1 MKRTRHAFN
10 LSIVFVL
17 TICTFQSCMLFRGIL
32 VEEDIVYSTKRIRAD
47 FGYLAAR
54 EIYSPLIQL
63 HQTIIK
69 ETKPNTLDH
78 YQSFEWIK
86 LRINSFRLDNRVFI
100 LIDSAAYQV
109 HVESVEFERVSN
121 IEEKRKDVMTVDS
134 SKVSV
139 VTGYEQNQS
148 NDYRLSY
155 SIEPTL
161 IEKIKTANKVSFR
174 YYTGPDMITVSMGR
188 FNLTTLKKLIDKQ

>member
-1 MKRTRHAFN
+1 
-10 LSIVFVL
+10 
-17 TICTFQSCMLFRGIL
+17 MLFRGIV

-47 FGYLAAR
+47 FGYVAAR
-54 EIYSPLIQL
+54 EIYSPLTQIT
-63 HQTIIK
+63 QTIIK
-69 ETKPNTLDH
+69 EIKPNTPDH
-78 YQSFEWIK
+78 YWSFERIK
-86 LRINSFRLDNRVFI
+86 LKINSFRLDNRVFL

-121 IEEKRKDVMTVDS
+121 IEEKRKDIMTVDS

-155 SIEPTL
+155 TIEPTL
-161 IEKIKTANKVSFR
+161 IEKIKTANEISFR
-174 YYTGPDMITVSMGR
+174 YYTGPDMITVPMGK
-188 FNLTTLKKLIDKQ
+188 FNLTTLKMLIEKQ

>member
-1 MKRTRHAFN
+1 
-10 LSIVFVL
+10 
-17 TICTFQSCMLFRGIL
+17 MLFRGII
-32 VEEDIVYSTKRIRAD
+32 VEEDVVYSTKRIRAD
-47 FGYLAAR
+47 FGYITSGN
-54 EIYSPLIQL
+54 IYSPLIQVN
-63 HQTIIK
+63 QTIIK
-69 ETKPNTLDH
+69 ETKPNALDH
-78 YQSFEWIK
+78 YQSFERIK
-86 LRINSFRLDNRVFI
+86 LRVNSFRLDNRVFL

-121 IEEKRKDVMTVDS
+121 IEEKRKDIMTVDS

-174 YYTGPDMITVSMGR
+174 YYTGPDMITVPMGK
-188 FNLTTLKKLIDKQ
+188 FNLTTLKMLIDKQ